1 MLAVLLITIFVS
13 LNALYVCAEFAA
25 VASRGTRL
33 QQKAEQGDKNAAWM
47 HATCSKASA
56 LDRYVAAAQL
66 GITVSSLSL
75 GFYGQTFLAPLLE
88 PRLIQVGL
96 PAESAPGVGLAV
108 ILLLLTGFQVI
119 LGELVPKSLG
129 INYPET
135 VACRTVPAM
144 RLSIALFGPLISL
157 FNGSANIALKFFGAS
172 HDAERQQPKTAD
184 EIRLLA
190 GESHSGGVLDDVEYQ
205 LLDKALRLRDLSAQ
219 QVLVPRTRVMAL
231 PYELPLKDALLELA
245 DSPHSRA
252 PVYEGDLDHPR
263 GLIHIKDLL
272 AAVRSNPDGK
282 LADHLRPL
290 PVVPGTIT
298 VRHLF
303 KRLQTDRFHMAIVAD
318 EYGGTSGIVTI
329 EDLIERI
336 FGDVAD
342 EFDLEA
348 SRPFDV
354 LGEKLLI
361 PGSMLLVDFNDHL
374 QLSVA
379 SKDST
384 TIAGVTMEVS
394 AGVPKVGERVQV
406 DDDCC
411 LTIEEA
417 DERSVTLV
425 GLQVSKETL
434 ERLREAELL

>member
-1 MLAVLLITIFVS
+1 MLAVVLITLFVS
-13 LNALYVCAEFAA
+13 LNALYVCAEFSA

-33 QQKAEQGDKNAAWM
+33 QQKAEEGNKNAAWM
-47 HATCSKASA
+47 QKTCSEPAS

-66 GITVSSLSL
+66 GITLSSLSL
-75 GFYGQTFLAPLLE
+75 GFYGQTYLAPLLE
-88 PRLIQVGL
+88 PLLLRLGL
-96 PAESAPGVGLAV
+96 PAESAAGVGLIV
-108 ILLLLTGFQVI
+108 ILAFLTGLQVI

-144 RLSIALFGPLISL
+144 RLSIALFRPLISL
-157 FNGSANIALKFFGAS
+157 FNGSANQALGLFGAS
-172 HDAERQQPKTAD
+172 HDAEREQPKTAD

-190 GESHSGGVLDDVEYQ
+190 GESHSGGVLDDVEYE

-231 PYELPLKDALLELA
+231 SHERPLPDALSELA

-252 PVYEGDLDHPR
+252 PVYEGDLDHPL

-272 AAVRSNPDGK
+272 AAVRSDPQGK
-282 LADHLRPL
+282 LTDHLRPL
-290 PVVPGTIT
+290 PIVPATIT

-303 KRLQTDRFHMAIVAD
+303 RRLQTDRFHMAIVAD

-336 FGDVAD
+336 FGDVMD

-348 SRPFDV
+348 PKMYEV

-361 PGSMLLVDFNDHL
+361 PGDTLIVDLNDHL
-374 QLSVA
+374 ELSVP
-379 SKDST
+379 SREST
-384 TIAGVTMEVS
+384 TVAGVTMEVS
-394 AGVPKVGERVQV
+394 AGVPKVGERIQV
-406 DDDCC
+406 DEDVC
-411 LTIEEA
+411 LTVEEA
-417 DERSVTLV
+417 DQRSVKVV
-425 GLQVSKETL
+425 GLQVSEETL
-434 ERLREAELL
+434 VRLREADLL